1 VNKTLQQWAD
11 KINALNQR
19 ERVLIFLIVAVVV
32 AWLVVTL
39 LLDPLLKQQ
48 QIMTSQLQQLHSQSA
63 QLNNEQVIL
72 AAELSRGVHHQA
84 EQRRQQLQQEL
95 ERINQNIESSIVAL
109 IPPRLMA
116 QVLESVLVENRQLK
130 LLALENK
137 PVVKLL
143 AQQDENNQSANNKHE
158 QLSADTGQALYKH
171 TFVLTLQGNYAATV
185 SYFEKL
191 ASLPWRFH
199 WDDLRYEVDNY
210 PNAVITLEVHTVSLS
225 EDWIGV

>member
-1 VNKTLQQWAD
+1 MNKNLQQWAK
-11 KINALNQR
+11 KIDALNQR
-19 ERVLIFLIVAVVV
+19 ERVLIFLIAVVV
-32 AWLVVTL
+32 LVWLLLTL
-39 LLDPLLKQQ
+39 LLDPMLSEQKR
-48 QIMTSQLQQLHSQSA
+48 MSAQLQQLQSQAA
-63 QLNNEQVIL
+63 QLSNEQIIL
-72 AAELSRGVHHQA
+72 AAELSSGVHRQA

-116 QVLESVLVENRQLK
+116 EVLESVLVENRQLK

-143 AQQDENNQSANNKHE
+143 AQQDANSKAEKNSNESA
-158 QLSADTGQALYKH
+158 QALYKH
-171 TFVLTLQGNYAATV
+171 AFVLTLQGNYAATI

-191 ASLPWRFH
+191 AALPWRFH